1 MDSIL
6 NTFGEDKQ
14 EEKEIISCDGKIT
27 ISSKRNKTE
36 KYGLKHCT
44 LVYS

>member
-6 NTFGEDKQ
+6 NTFGEEKAK
-14 EEKEIISCDGKIT
+14 EKEIISCDGKTT

-36 KYGLKHCT
+36 KNWI
-44 LVYS
+44 